1 LRLAEQLKEKL
12 REIRVTLESARP
24 FGMTVSLGV
33 AIGRREDVG
42 QDLSALIRQADLMLY
57 RAKRGG
63 EIGLRGLGTD
73 GWLSGGCQATV
84 SRRNWPPDTL

>member
-1 LRLAEQLKEKL
+1 
-12 REIRVTLESARP
+12 
-24 FGMTVSLGV
+24 MTVSLGV

-63 EIGLRGLGTD
+63 
-73 GWLSGGCQATV
+73 
-84 SRRNWPPDTL
+84 RNRIEGDWELMVG